1 MADADYRAWV
11 EVLPE
16 FQRFNENVEAG
27 VVGGLA
33 GAGASGSNA
42 MGGALIAGIGKFA
55 VPIALAIGAL
65 GIASSITGAIQSGVD
80 AGIQYVSSAVSS
92 GSDYNESLN
101 AIAVAYGDYAAE
113 IDRISQ
119 SSATDLG
126 LSQLDFNAI
135 ATRFSAFAK
144 TIQEDNPVGFI
155 DELTTRGADFASVF
169 NLKVSEA
176 LSLFQSGLAGETE
189 PLRRYGIDL
198 SAATV
203 QAYAWANGIAEQG
216 KQLTEAQRQQAA
228 YGALMQQTSQVQ
240 GDFAN
245 TSDELANRERI
256 LQAQWADAQAQ
267 LGMQLLPVLK
277 EVLGFVSEELMPQW
291 LEFNKLLGP
300 ALKEALEEA
309 WPTIKE
315 MAEQILPLIPP
326 AIEAIIGGLD
336 WFGESVAVIITY
348 LNFLHGT
355 FSDFFALIA
364 GDISIDQ
371 FVANFQARLNEWLG
385 ALQTRLASAV
395 GFFQDMGVGI
405 ATTIAKI
412 GANLYNSG
420 RAIIQQFIDGIR
432 SMLGAVGNAIG
443 GVMDW
448 VAGFFP
454 NSPAKRGAFAGQGWV
469 QIAAAGGAIADQFE
483 SGFRPVAVP
492 LSYTLTD
499 PADGMSF
506 AAAGLAAEDGAR
518 ASRMAELVEL
528 GEETLRRIAQLVT
541 ERLPSAIAREGRLNR
556 RMDGN

>member
-16 FQRFNENVEAG
+16 FQRFNETVEAG

-42 MGGALIAGIGKFA
+42 MGGALVAGIGKFA

-80 AGIQYVSSAVSS
+80 AGIQYVSTAVSS

-144 TIQEDNPVGFI
+144 TIREENPVGFI

-169 NLKVSEA
+169 NLEVSEA

-228 YGALMQQTSQVQ
+228 YGALMEQTSQVQ

-267 LGMQLLPVLK
+267 LGLQLLPVLK

-291 LEFNKLLGP
+291 LEFNQMLGP
-300 ALKEALEEA
+300 ALKESLEEA
-309 WPTIKE
+309 WPTIKQL
-315 MAEQILPLIPP
+315 AEQILPLIPP
-326 AIEAIIGGLD
+326 AIEAIIGVLD
-336 WFGESVAVIITY
+336 WIGESIRVFITY
-348 LNFLHGT
+348 LNFLSGT
-355 FSDFFALIA
+355 FSDFFALLS
-364 GDISIDQ
+364 GDMSIDQ

-385 ALQTRLASAV
+385 ALQERLASAV
-395 GFFQDMGVGI
+395 GFFQDMGLGI

-412 GANLYNSG
+412 GANLYKSG
-420 RAIIQQFIDGIR
+420 RAIIQQFIDGIK
-432 SMLGAVGNAIG
+432 SMVGAVGNAIG
-443 GVMDW
+443 GLMDW

-454 NSPAKRGAFAGQGWV
+454 SSPAKHGPLSGAGWLRLLASGGAVMDAFESGLRAVNVPLSVSMPETAGLSAAGQGGAGSV
-469 QIAAAGGAIADQFE
+469 IA
-483 SGFRPVAVP
+483 R
-492 LSYTLTD
+492 
-499 PADGMSF
+499 
-506 AAAGLAAEDGAR
+506 
-518 ASRMAELVEL
+518 
-528 GEETLRRIAQLVT
+528 
-541 ERLPSAIAREGRLNR
+541 IAREDMEALADLVAQRNRLR
-556 RMDGN
+556 DRMGDA